1 MDTIKK
7 LIEEIIS
14 FRDERDWKQFHNTK
28 DLAIALSIEASEL
41 NEILLWK
48 NNESIDKNK
57 LSEELADV
65 FIYAF
70 LIAEKHDLDIKEIIL
85 EKLALNAEKYPIN
98 KSHGKADKYK
108 IWIMF
113 EILNKYFT
121 TKFHFNKIV
130 PISNCVQ

>member
-1 MDTIKK
+1 MIKQMDTIKK

-65 FIYAF
+65 FIYAL

-85 EKLALNAEKYPIN
+85 EKLALNAKKYPIN
-98 KSHGKADKYK
+98 KSHGKADKYN
-108 IWIMF
+108 
-113 EILNKYFT
+113 EL
-121 TKFHFNKIV
+121 
-130 PISNCVQ
+130 

>member
-1 MDTIKK
+1 MIKQMDTIKK

-41 NEILLWK
+41 NEILLWT

-98 KSHGKADKYK
+98 KSHGKADKYN
-108 IWIMF
+108 
-113 EILNKYFT
+113 EL
-121 TKFHFNKIV
+121 
-130 PISNCVQ
+130 

>member
-41 NEILLWK
+41 NEIPLWK

-98 KSHGKADKYK
+98 KSHGKADKYN
-108 IWIMF
+108 
-113 EILNKYFT
+113 EL
-121 TKFHFNKIV
+121 
-130 PISNCVQ
+130 

>member
-1 MDTIKK
+1 MDTIEK

-14 FRDERDWKQFHNTK
+14 FRNERDWKQFHNTK

-85 EKLALNAEKYPIN
+85 EKLALNAKKYPIN
-98 KSHGKADKYK
+98 KSHGKADKYN
-108 IWIMF
+108 
-113 EILNKYFT
+113 EL
-121 TKFHFNKIV
+121 
-130 PISNCVQ
+130 

>member
-41 NEILLWK
+41 NEILLWT

-85 EKLALNAEKYPIN
+85 EKLALNAKKYPIN
-98 KSHGKADKYK
+98 KSHGKADKYN
-108 IWIMF
+108 
-113 EILNKYFT
+113 EL
-121 TKFHFNKIV
+121 
-130 PISNCVQ
+130 

>member
-14 FRDERDWKQFHNTK
+14 FRDVRDWKQFHNTK

-98 KSHGKADKYK
+98 KSHGKADKYN
-108 IWIMF
+108 
-113 EILNKYFT
+113 EL
-121 TKFHFNKIV
+121 
-130 PISNCVQ
+130 

>member
-1 MDTIKK
+1 MDTIEK

-85 EKLALNAEKYPIN
+85 EKLALNAKKYPIN
-98 KSHGKADKYK
+98 KSHGKADKYN
-108 IWIMF
+108 
-113 EILNKYFT
+113 EL
-121 TKFHFNKIV
+121 
-130 PISNCVQ
+130 

>member
-85 EKLALNAEKYPIN
+85 EKLALNAKKYPIK
-98 KSHGKADKYK
+98 KSHGKADKYN
-108 IWIMF
+108 
-113 EILNKYFT
+113 EL
-121 TKFHFNKIV
+121 
-130 PISNCVQ
+130 

>member
-1 MDTIKK
+1 MIKQMDTIKK

-41 NEILLWK
+41 NEILLWT

-65 FIYAF
+65 FIYAL

-85 EKLALNAEKYPIN
+85 EKLALNAKKYPIN
-98 KSHGKADKYK
+98 KSHGKADKYN
-108 IWIMF
+108 
-113 EILNKYFT
+113 EL
-121 TKFHFNKIV
+121 
-130 PISNCVQ
+130 

>member
-7 LIEEIIS
+7 LIEEVIS

-85 EKLALNAEKYPIN
+85 EKLALNAKKYPIN
-98 KSHGKADKYK
+98 KSHGKADKYN
-108 IWIMF
+108 
-113 EILNKYFT
+113 EL
-121 TKFHFNKIV
+121 
-130 PISNCVQ
+130 

>member
-85 EKLALNAEKYPIN
+85 EKLALNAKKYPIN
-98 KSHGKADKYK
+98 KSLGKADKYN
-108 IWIMF
+108 
-113 EILNKYFT
+113 EL
-121 TKFHFNKIV
+121 
-130 PISNCVQ
+130 

>member
-41 NEILLWK
+41 NEILLWT

-65 FIYAF
+65 FIYAL

-85 EKLALNAEKYPIN
+85 EKLALNAKKYPIN
-98 KSHGKADKYK
+98 KSHGKADKYN
-108 IWIMF
+108 
-113 EILNKYFT
+113 EL
-121 TKFHFNKIV
+121 
-130 PISNCVQ
+130 

>member
-1 MDTIKK
+1 MRKQMDTIKK

-85 EKLALNAEKYPIN
+85 EKLALNAKKYPIN
-98 KSHGKADKYK
+98 KSLGKADKYN
-108 IWIMF
+108 
-113 EILNKYFT
+113 EL
-121 TKFHFNKIV
+121 
-130 PISNCVQ
+130 

>member
-98 KSHGKADKYK
+98 KSHGKADKYN
-108 IWIMF
+108 
-113 EILNKYFT
+113 EL
-121 TKFHFNKIV
+121 
-130 PISNCVQ
+130 

>member
-85 EKLALNAEKYPIN
+85 EKLALNAKKYPIN
-98 KSHGKADKYK
+98 KSHGKADKYN
-108 IWIMF
+108 
-113 EILNKYFT
+113 EL
-121 TKFHFNKIV
+121 
-130 PISNCVQ
+130 

>member
-1 MDTIKK
+1 MFWGSYPDGIKYNFPPIIRGAKIFFCVKSK

-85 EKLALNAEKYPIN
+85 EKLALNAKKYPIN
-98 KSHGKADKYK
+98 KSLGKADKYN
-108 IWIMF
+108 
-113 EILNKYFT
+113 EL
-121 TKFHFNKIV
+121 
-130 PISNCVQ
+130 